1 MTTAG
6 CGKTAA
12 SKRLAGFGCTGGAL
26 SLHREP
32 TGRDRGLFQVR
43 AQLRRDKFASS
54 CVEITLRLGFTGQ
67 NNQNPMIATAD
78 VRLKAGDR
86 KTQRR
91 KDAAWKLARP
101 LDTWSLPGSRLKC
114 QRHWQEWNE

>member
-12 SKRLAGFGCTGGAL
+12 SKRLVGFGCTVFTW
-26 SLHREP
+26 REP

-91 KDAAWKLARP
+91 NDAAWKLAGP
-101 LDTWSLPGSRLKC
+101 L
-114 QRHWQEWNE
+114 